1 MASADTSIDI
11 YSSNGTRYTLGAS
24 FNQNSTNIASNSSNV
39 GVEASL
45 TSYGGHWNSDYN
57 SYLRVY
63 WHDNRENYDRLV
75 AELPLTTMPS
85 NATVTAEGTIDV
97 THNSNGTLSGYAYA
111 TFTKGGTSSYCP
123 EDSGVSNDWTALASI
138 PRQTSITSF
147 SVSKRNETSVKYN
160 FTVSDPCD
168 YAWYS
173 KDNGATWYDLPANN
187 IVTGLSP
194 NTTYNFKL
202 RVRRTDS
209 QLTTT
214 STTVSQTTYK
224 APSQSL
230 KSKTET
236 SITMN
241 WSIDST
247 ANYIWYSK
255 DNGANWTAVGSVN
268 ATSGSYTITG
278 LSPNTAYNIKTR
290 VRRSATSTSYDTT
303 ASSQTTYNYPY
314 VSAVNTSALTIG
326 NSQKLTLYNPLS
338 RSVTVKMYKD
348 STSGT
353 ELYSGTTNGT
363 SLTFTPN
370 ANTLYASI
378 PNSQSGNCVYTVI
391 YGSSTKT
398 ATGYTYKV
406 TGTETPTFNDFT
418 YKDSNTAVTNVT
430 GNDQIMVKGLSTV
443 EVTISSSNKMVA
455 NNSATAK
462 NYGITMSSLNAN
474 VNYSSSD
481 IVQSLGVINASGTQR
496 LTVTAYDS
504 RNLSKTVYKDIT
516 VYDYTKP
523 VINASLKRLND
534 FESETTLKVNGTY
547 TKLTIDNVNKNSVT
561 NVKYRYRETGGSWG
575 SWSNINTTVTNGQ
588 YTCNDVVLSLDNSK
602 AFEFEIQVTDN
613 LNNNTTNASVDVGNP
628 IFMISSNNKK
638 CYINNEEI
646 LSHQGI
652 IDLIYPV
659 GSIYLSV
666 SPTNPS
672 AIFGGTW
679 ARLESGFLYGSTI
692 TSGEAGGSGNGTGTS
707 TGASTGNTGASSGN
721 TGKASGNTG
730 STTLT
735 VNQIPSHTHKY
746 NKDGNAVWQQITGYG
761 NIPAVSSTGA
771 NRCNI
776 GGTTT
781 QATGGG
787 QGHTHTLNEHVHS
800 LNSHTHSLNSH
811 THTIPYITVCVWK
824 RTA

>member
-1 MASADTSIDI
+1 MASADTNIDI

-138 PRQTSITSF
+138 PRQASITSF

-168 YAWYS
+168 WAWYS

-338 RSVTVKMYKD
+338 RSVTVKMHKD
-348 STSGT
+348 NTSGT

-378 PNSQSGNCVYTVI
+378 PNSQSGNCVYSVI

-430 GNDQIMVKGLSTV
+430 GNDQIMVKGLSTI

-455 NNSATAK
+455 NNNATAK

-679 ARLESGFLYGSTI
+679 ARLQSGFLYGSTI

-707 TGASTGNTGASSGN
+707 TGASSGNTGASSGN
-721 TGKASGNTG
+721 TGASSGNTG
-730 STTLT
+730 STTLELKHIPPHDHEIPMGSY
-735 VNQIPSHTHKY
+735 VNTDSQ
-746 NKDGNAVWQQITGYG
+746 
-761 NIPAVSSTGA
+761 
-771 NRCNI
+771 
-776 GGTTT
+776 TTT
-781 QATGGG
+781 QKPR
-787 QGHTHTLNEHVHS
+787 S
-800 LNSHTHSLNSH
+800 C
-811 THTIPYITVCVWK
+811 I
-824 RTA
+824 